1 MPEPYLMM
9 TTTTSSEDE
18 ANRLAQ
24 SSVEARLAACV
35 QVVGPIR
42 STYWWKGEVQRE
54 AEWLCLIKTTAA
66 HFQALAAHIRAHHSY
81 EVPEIVALPIVAG
94 SPAYLQWI
102 SAEVNT
108 GS

>member
-1 MPEPYLMM
+1 MREPYLMV
-9 TTTTSSEDE
+9 TTTTASEDE

-42 STYWWKGEVQRE
+42 STYWWKGDVERQ
-54 AEWLCLIKTTAA
+54 AEWLCLMKTTAA
-66 HFQALAAHIRAHHSY
+66 RFEALAAHIRSHHSY

-94 SPAYLQWI
+94 SPPYLDWI
-102 SAEVNT
+102 SAEVPAN
-108 GS
+108 S